1 MMVSFFDLFAMLLL
15 LTAAFGWFNQVF
27 FHLPTNIGLLL
38 MGVAAA
44 LVVLIADL
52 LIPDIAMIKDLSAIL
67 RKIDFY
73 DAVMHGMLAF
83 LLFAGALHVDWSRL
97 RRRIVP
103 VATMAT
109 LGVVISTV
117 VVGFGMW
124 GLGLLLGVKLPLAW
138 ALVFGALIS
147 PTDPVAVLSLLK
159 QVSVPQLLE
168 TEISGEALF
177 NDGVGV
183 VLFTML
189 LTMATSGNDAISLLD
204 AVGLFLLEAV
214 GGGLIGLIT
223 GYVAYR
229 AMRQVDEYVIEV
241 FISLALVMCTYA
253 LADKLHTSG
262 PIAVVIAG
270 LVIGTRGPDDA
281 MSETTQRYLFGFWT
295 LIDELL
301 NSVLFLLIGLEL
313 IVVGVNLRFG
323 WLALCAIPLVL
334 IARAAAVSIPV
345 TGLSLFHALHQGQRS
360 GDDLGRR
367 ARRHLGGVGAVTALR
382 RGALDHPD
390 RHLCGGAVHHHR
402 AGADPHE
409 GDPPHRAV
417 VAQRAGGEEL
427 DKLRSFPRKR
437 SLRRNAWPVVQPVIA
452 DLCAQRVRI
461 VSSRSMVSSCS
472 STCLI
477 ACSTSGSSTFS
488 SACAR
493 RSVRRYS
500 RASRCRLPLRTP
512 MSAAMASSASKAAR
526 QAFASGE
533 GSTASGVSRT
543 AGDVSPTA
551 SIVSPR
557 NKVRVLSGINGGSGA
572 G

>member
-1 MMVSFFDLFAMLLL
+1 MVSFFDLFAMLLL

-38 MGVAAA
+38 MGVTAA
-44 LVVLIADL
+44 LAVLIIDL
-52 LIPDIAMIKDLSAIL
+52 LIPHIAVINDLADLL

-73 DAVMHGMLAF
+73 EAVMHGMLAF
-83 LLFAGALHVDWSRL
+83 LLFAGALHVDWPRL
-97 RRRIVP
+97 RKRLVS
-103 VATMAT
+103 VTAMAT
-109 LGVVISTV
+109 LGVVISTA

-124 GLGLLLGVKLPLAW
+124 GLGLLLGLNLPLAW

-189 LTMATSGNDAISLLD
+189 VTMATAGNDAISLLD

-214 GGGLIGLIT
+214 GGGLIGLVT

-241 FISLALVMCTYA
+241 FISLALVMVTYA
-253 LADKLHTSG
+253 LADRLHTSG

-270 LVIGTRGPDDA
+270 LLIGTRGPDDA

-295 LIDELL
+295 MIDELL

-334 IARAAAVSIPV
+334 LARAASVAIPVTALGYFMRFIKGSIPV
-345 TGLSLFHALHQGQRS
+345 LIWGGVRGGISVALALSLPYGEARS
-360 GDDLGRR
+360 IIL
-367 ARRHLGGVGAVTALR
+367 TATY
-382 RGALDHPD
+382 
-390 RHLCGGAVHHHR
+390 
-402 AGADPHE
+402 
-409 GDPPHRAV
+409 AV
-417 VAQRAGGEEL
+417 VL
-427 DKLRSFPRKR
+427 FTI
-437 SLRRNAWPVVQPVIA
+437 VVQGLTLKRVI
-452 DLCAQRVRI
+452 
-461 VSSRSMVSSCS
+461 
-472 STCLI
+472 
-477 ACSTSGSSTFS
+477 
-488 SACAR
+488 R
-493 RSVRRYS
+493 RSV
-500 RASRCRLPLRTP
+500 P
-512 MSAAMASSASKAAR
+512 SSKDA
-526 QAFASGE
+526 
-533 GSTASGVSRT
+533 
-543 AGDVSPTA
+543 
-551 SIVSPR
+551 
-557 NKVRVLSGINGGSGA
+557 
-572 G
+572 

>member
-1 MMVSFFDLFAMLLL
+1 MDRHVGRITEPAARRKGRKTMVSFFDLFAMLLL

-38 MGVAAA
+38 MGVVAA
-44 LVVLIADL
+44 LIVLLVDLLLPGIAVTKDLADL
-52 LIPDIAMIKDLSAIL
+52 L

-73 DAVMHGMLAF
+73 EAVMHGMLAF
-83 LLFAGALHVDWSRL
+83 LLFAGSLHVDWPRL
-97 RRRIVP
+97 RKRLVP
-103 VATMAT
+103 VTTMAT

-189 LTMATSGNDAISLLD
+189 LTMATAGNDAISLLD
-204 AVGLFLLEAV
+204 AVGVFLLEAV
-214 GGGLIGLIT
+214 GGGLIGLVT

-270 LVIGTRGPDDA
+270 LLIGTRGPDDA

-295 LIDELL
+295 MIDELL

-323 WLALCAIPLVL
+323 WLALAAIPLVL
-334 IARAAAVSIPV
+334 IARAAAVSVPV
-345 TGLSLFHALHQGQRS
+345 TGLSYFMRFIKGSIPVLVW
-360 GDDLGRR
+360 
-367 ARRHLGGVGAVTALR
+367 GGVRGGISVALALSLPYGEERSIILTATY
-382 RGALDHPD
+382 
-390 RHLCGGAVHHHR
+390 
-402 AGADPHE
+402 
-409 GDPPHRAV
+409 AV
-417 VAQRAGGEEL
+417 VLFTIIVQGL
-427 DKLRSFPRKR
+427 TLKTVI
-437 SLRRNAWPVVQPVIA
+437 RRTVP
-452 DLCAQRVRI
+452 
-461 VSSRSMVSSCS
+461 SSRD
-472 STCLI
+472 
-477 ACSTSGSSTFS
+477 APAKGS
-488 SACAR
+488 
-493 RSVRRYS
+493 
-500 RASRCRLPLRTP
+500 
-512 MSAAMASSASKAAR
+512 
-526 QAFASGE
+526 
-533 GSTASGVSRT
+533 
-543 AGDVSPTA
+543 
-551 SIVSPR
+551 
-557 NKVRVLSGINGGSGA
+557 
-572 G
+572 